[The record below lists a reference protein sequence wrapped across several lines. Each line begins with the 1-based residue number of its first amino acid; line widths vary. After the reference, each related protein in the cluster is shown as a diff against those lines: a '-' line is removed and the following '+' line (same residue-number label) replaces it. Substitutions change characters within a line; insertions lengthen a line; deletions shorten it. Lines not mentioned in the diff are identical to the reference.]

1 MKDEQ
6 RITVSIDC
14 LCLCIWLNSA
24 HVRGTSFFFLAKWRW
39 PQGRTKRRL
48 LSVFYS
54 VSVLSHNTAN
64 LCSGTRGVETNEGL
78 PMWKWFPHRPVRALV
93 LISGNELWL
102 EKLSS
107 GRQAA
112 MEQQQKSYCH
122 EATVS
127 TLRPLTCQLG
137 SFNSLQ
143 LLIQSSEAQRPTQDR
158 EVRLLLKW
166 LREHG
171 KSSMETCRV
180 VISLTAASVGKVKI
194 QWVQFRVKCTA
205 GISHKIQSIQEL
217 ESGDDVRPT
226 RQQRLVC
233 ATVPHCASWW
243 TPYAPGFLWDY
254 VSGQIPCSAETVSM
268 CIFMVTG
275 FFWLAFKKQAMGYIK
290 LQPRDQRGQGRR
302 EGTGWSPHF

>member
-107 GRQAA
+107 GRQAGSDGA
-112 MEQQQKSYCH
+112 AAEIVLPWSNRFNT
-122 EATVS
+122 EAIDLPV
-127 TLRPLTCQLG
+127 RRIQLPAAPDPKQRG
-137 SFNSLQ
+137 
-143 LLIQSSEAQRPTQDR
+143 SEADT
-158 EVRLLLKW
+158 
-166 LREHG
+166 
-171 KSSMETCRV
+171 
-180 VISLTAASVGKVKI
+180 
-194 QWVQFRVKCTA
+194 
-205 GISHKIQSIQEL
+205 
-217 ESGDDVRPT
+217 
-226 RQQRLVC
+226 
-233 ATVPHCASWW
+233 
-243 TPYAPGFLWDY
+243 
-254 VSGQIPCSAETVSM
+254 
-268 CIFMVTG
+268 
-275 FFWLAFKKQAMGYIK
+275 
-290 LQPRDQRGQGRR
+290 GQGGETFTEMAERTWKILY
-302 EGTGWSPHF
+302 GNM